1 MQSEAKTWI
10 VNTPSFET
18 KRTQAL
24 APLHL
29 IRSLLTGRGSGTP
42 TEGRGRGAGKGFG
55 GAGGR
60 GGTEKRVR
68 EGADQDPFAQSFRER
83 SSGMLSW
90 NATRSR

>member
-1 MQSEAKTWI
+1 MQSEANTWI

-42 TEGRGRGAGKGFG
+42 TEGRGRGAG
-55 GAGGR
+55 
-60 GGTEKRVR
+60 TEKRVR
-68 EGADQDPFAQSFRER
+68 EGADQDPVAQSFREH